1 MTKTIKI
8 RKLQRKDIYNGFL
21 LSLDSLRKSSHIKP
35 KKANVIFN
43 RISKNSH
50 QIIYVAEENSKII
63 GSASILIEQK
73 FIHDGGKV
81 GHIEDVAVRK
91 ESQGK
96 GVGRKIVVALLK
108 YAEKQGCYKT
118 ILDCTDEMI
127 PFYENIGFKRHSNSM
142 RFDHLSKK

>member
-1 MTKTIKI
+1 MSAIKI
-8 RKLQRKDIYNGFL
+8 RKLQKKDIYNGFL

-35 KKANVIFN
+35 KKANLIFD
-43 RISKNSH
+43 RISKNPH
-50 QIIYVAEENSKII
+50 QIIYVAVQDSKVI

-81 GHIEDVAVRK
+81 GHIEDVAVKK
-91 ESQGK
+91 EFQGK
-96 GVGRKIVVALLK
+96 GVGQKIVTELLR

-118 ILDCTDEMI
+118 ILDCTDDLI
-127 PFYENIGFKRHSNSM
+127 PFYEKIGFKRHSNEM

>member
-1 MTKTIKI
+1 MTSIKI

-35 KKANVIFN
+35 KKANAIFN
-43 RISKNSH
+43 KISKNPH
-50 QIIYVAEENSKII
+50 HVIYVAIENSKII
-63 GSASILIEQK
+63 GAASILIEQK

-91 ESQGK
+91 EFQGK
-96 GVGRKIVVALLK
+96 GIGKKIVNALLK

-118 ILDCTDEMI
+118 FLIVQMNLI
-127 PFYENIGFKRHSNSM
+127 PFYENIGFKRYSNSM
-142 RFDHLSKK
+142 RFDHRSKK